1 MGKSMNWALD
11 PRQPKRQA
19 TTAATQVAK
28 TDRKSNSKQTEEGK

>member
-19 TTAATQVAK
+19 VTPAKSVAK
-28 TDRKSNSKQTEEGK
+28 TVSKSHSNQSEEDK